1 MNLIQT
7 RFEGCVMAITSS
19 GYFLKAD
26 FNISAFT
33 CRFLLPDLY
42 FIHPQQTN
50 KNITPMDYMFQKHHG
65 QCESAFIFCQFWRRT
80 LVPVTAH
87 NVMLDSLLLPAKLH
101 VKEKEWD
108 IHAYL
113 VVALLSS
120 ERTWRLTSLNSAEN
134 AYISISNDQ
143 FPATECH

>member
-1 MNLIQT
+1 
-7 RFEGCVMAITSS
+7 
-19 GYFLKAD
+19 
-26 FNISAFT
+26 
-33 CRFLLPDLY
+33 
-42 FIHPQQTN
+42 
-50 KNITPMDYMFQKHHG
+50 
-65 QCESAFIFCQFWRRT
+65 
-80 LVPVTAH
+80 VTAH

-134 AYISISNDQ
+134 AYISISND
-143 FPATECH
+143 